1 MERLCKLLLKH
12 RIPVYTSCVGNQLP
26 GALPCVLSLNELSRR
41 LLSETSDLLPA
52 SLPLKFLPLSSSPS
66 SFSSYFRIQK
76 GNFLLITLP
85 LHISFYSCVMLFI
98 NCLLFMVLSLFLLY
112 PTQTQRER
120 SIYIVLQLYTLCGLN
135 RWGKLFCCAFEDTEN
150 KAIKDSQ
157 VLMF

>member
-1 MERLCKLLLKH
+1 MQTAFEAQN
-12 RIPVYTSCVGNQLP
+12 SCVYFLRRQPAPRGT
-26 GALPCVLSLNELSRR
+26 ALCSFFKWAVSPTFKRNLRP
-41 LLSETSDLLPA
+41 PA

>member
-12 RIPVYTSCVGNQLP
+12 RIPLYTSCVGNQLP

-41 LLSETSDLLPA
+41 LLSETSDLLP
-52 SLPLKFLPLSSSPS
+52 PTKVPPIVFVPIFIFLLFPHPKRELFIDYASSSHL
-66 SFSSYFRIQK
+66 
-76 GNFLLITLP
+76 FL
-85 LHISFYSCVMLFI
+85 FFCVMLFI

-135 RWGKLFCCAFEDTEN
+135 R
-150 KAIKDSQ
+150 
-157 VLMF
+157 